1 MPAVMILC
9 CVAAGLWLLMFL
21 PAAAGFVD
29 FWPAMSAAV
38 AFLAVSG
45 CILDRKEMPNIFRFK
60 ARYLITEVVAV
71 VLLYLVFYI
80 GKTVSSAILPFAES
94 QIVEIYGKKEQ
105 ANVILIG
112 LLLLFWIGP
121 GEEIFWRGFVQNRLT
136 KNLGPLK
143 GYLLTS
149 LVYTAVH
156 IWSFNL
162 LLIGAAMI
170 CGLFWGYMFYRCKS
184 IWPGLISH
192 ALWDVIIFVIL
203 PL

>member
-1 MPAVMILC
+1 MREVLILC
-9 CVAAGLWLLMFL
+9 CVAAGLWLLMFW
-21 PAAAGFVD
+21 PVTAASVP
-29 FWPAMSAAV
+29 FWPVMFAAV
-38 AFLAVSG
+38 AILAISALL
-45 CILDRKEMPNIFRFK
+45 IDRKEMPKIFRFK
-60 ARYLITEVVAV
+60 RRYLITGIVAA
-71 VLLYLVFYI
+71 VLLYLIFYI
-80 GKTVSSAILPFAES
+80 GQKVAYTILPFAEN
-94 QIVEIYGKKEQ
+94 QIAGIYSKKEQ
-105 ANVILIG
+105 ANAILIG
-112 LLLLFWIGP
+112 LLLLLWIGP